1 VFEGSKLL
9 RVQVKTNGSIV
20 NALCSGMDL
29 CRAALCNASLKH
41 RFSLPSDALEL
52 LFELSQFI
60 RRQIRE
66 DFLHR
71 RNVLLKNWRDDAF
84 PAGG

>member
-1 VFEGSKLL
+1 ML
-9 RVQVKTNGSIV
+9 RHG
-20 NALCSGMDL
+20 L

-66 DFLHR
+66 YFLYR
-71 RNVLLKNWRDDAF
+71 RNVLLKNGRDDAF